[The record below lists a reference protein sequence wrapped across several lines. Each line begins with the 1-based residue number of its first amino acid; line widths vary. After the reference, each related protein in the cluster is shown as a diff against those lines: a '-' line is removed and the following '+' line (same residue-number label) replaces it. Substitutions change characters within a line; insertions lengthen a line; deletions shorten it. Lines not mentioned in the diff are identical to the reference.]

1 MKILQQHPAVGLYV
15 LALVALVGDI
25 VAYLRGIGTV
35 PLLDSVVLAA
45 LTGGAAISTPA
56 PPAAPRPP
64 AADEQ
69 VQP

>member
-1 MKILQQHPAVGLYV
+1 MKLLQHYPAVGLYV

-25 VAYLRGIGTV
+25 VAYLQGFGTI

-56 PPAAPRPP
+56 PVLAPKPP
-64 AADEQ
+64 AADE
-69 VQP
+69 VRP